1 MQLRPKHTVFRRVR
15 DVRVDVREPAV
26 GLEHWHAVTL
36 LVHLTSEG
44 TVRLDGKGQIKKVTI
59 EAKLLLVQSHRV
71 VDHCTVAVSHRD
83 RVDAIRPTNGTL
95 VAEYVSQYSSRRSA
109 HHKDVINKARGIEE

>member
-1 MQLRPKHTVFRRVR
+1 M
-15 DVRVDVREPAV
+15 REPAV
-26 GLEHWHAVTL
+26 GLEHWHVVTL

-44 TVRLDGKGQIKKVTI
+44 TVGLDGKSQIKKMTI

-71 VDHCTVAVSHRD
+71 VDHRTMAVSHRD
-83 RVDAIRPTNGTL
+83 RVDAIGSANGTL
-95 VAEYVSQYSSRRSA
+95 VAEYVSQSSSRRLA